1 MTIYSIIYLGGG
13 DMTDIKVYTLDEIE
27 VLLKVSLRTLYRYI
41 KNGRLKANK
50 IGNKWIVTEQAL
62 KDFIEGKT
70 DKEN

>member
-1 MTIYSIIYLGGG
+1 
-13 DMTDIKVYTLDEIE
+13 MTDIKVYTLDEIE